1 MSNYNQH
8 YPARWSMYKRKAAKL
23 RAQKLTEQ
31 KEDDELKLVVK
42 LIGIAAQYIQT
53 EDILTFSNEVRTFLD
68 ERQKTE
74 IQK

>member
-1 MSNYNQH
+1 
-8 YPARWSMYKRKAAKL
+8 MYKRKAAKL
-23 RAQKLTEQ
+23 RAQKLAEP

-74 IQK
+74 IKK